1 MKLYGIDIDDYLND
15 NESKRDIGSGPVLRT
30 SNTNTEYDRETQDD
44 EIKMGEY
51 LNILKQMDEEENSSP
66 SLKAPMDKNN
76 NDDLD
81 DMSE

>member
-1 MKLYGIDIDDYLND
+1 
-15 NESKRDIGSGPVLRT
+15 
-30 SNTNTEYDRETQDD
+30 
-44 EIKMGEY
+44 MGEY

-66 SLKAPMDKNN
+66 SLRAPMDKNN